1 MASLPN
7 NKAGNGKR
15 SPMRIVGIAVAVV
28 VIALVAVWFRVA
40 RGDNNAGVKV
50 ATFAAKRGPLTIS
63 VPVSGTVKAREQEVI
78 YNQVE
83 GRTSIVW
90 IIPEGTQVKK
100 GEKLIEL
107 DTSTLRD
114 QEIDQ
119 DIKVQNARATQ
130 IDANETLAVTQNQA
144 ISDVNKA
151 DLDLFFAH
159 EDLKKYSDPNKG
171 EYHNLLVSSDSD
183 IQLAD
188 EELKRAEETLTWSKR
203 LFDEKYISQTELQ
216 ADTLSRS
223 RSNAKL
229 TLAQN
234 SKTLL
239 EQYTYRRQM
248 AKLTSDVYQAQMAL
262 ERSQRKAKA
271 DVVQAEANLNAKNQE
286 YEREKF
292 KLAKIKD
299 QLAKAIVYS
308 PTDAMVIYATSAQ
321 RGGGRGFDNRQ
332 PLQEGVEVFERQ
344 ELFYL
349 PTAQSCKAEVA
360 IHESSL
366 QKVRL
371 GLPARITV
379 DALPGKEFIGTVA
392 RIAPLP
398 DPQSMWMNPDLK
410 VYNSDVYLDES
421 DPELRT
427 GMNCKVEIIVARY
440 DDAVYVPVHTVNRVD
455 GKPTIYVLKE
465 DGTMEPRTIEI
476 GLDNNS
482 MVRVISGL
490 QEGEPVVQD
499 PPLKAATLG
508 PNSEGPGRDANAP
521 VDSMT
526 QRINQRLESA
536 ANGTQGLTQGIS
548 AGGSQDGEAGQRRGR
563 GRRSSDPN
571 NPQGI
576 GAMRSMTPEQ
586 RQQMMQNMT
595 PEQRQQMEAMRQQF
609 ENMTPEQREAARQ
622 RFQQGGGRQGRGQ
635 GQGGDQGSG
644 GQGQGFGGQGQ
655 GQGQGFGGQGQG
667 GGQGTPGGRRSRSG
681 GGD

>member
-7 NKAGNGKR
+7 KKTGNGKR
-15 SPMRIVGIAVAVV
+15 KPMKVVGIAVAVV
-28 VIALVAVWFRVA
+28 AIGLIAVWFRVA
-40 RGDNNAGVKV
+40 RGGDDSGVKI
-50 ATFAAKRGPLTIS
+50 ATFAAKKGPLTIS
-63 VPVSGTVKAREQEVI
+63 VPVSGTIKAREQEVI

-90 IIPEGTQVKK
+90 IIPEGTQIKK
-100 GEKLIEL
+100 GDKLIEL

-114 QEIDQ
+114 QKIDQ
-119 DIKVQNARATQ
+119 EIKVQNARASL
-130 IDANETLAVTQNQA
+130 IDANETLAVTKNQA

-151 DLDLFFAH
+151 DLDLFFAK
-159 EDLKKYSDPNKG
+159 EDLKKYNDPNG
-171 EYHNLLVSSDSD
+171 EYHNLLVSAQSD
-183 IQLAD
+183 ISLAD

-203 LFDEKYISQTELQ
+203 LYAEKYISQTEMQ
-216 ADTLSRS
+216 ADTLSRN
-223 RSNAKL
+223 RSDAKV

-234 SKTLL
+234 SRMLL
-239 EQYTYRRQM
+239 EQYTYRRQS
-248 AKLTSDVYQAQMAL
+248 AKLKSDVYQAEMAL
-262 ERSQRKAKA
+262 ERAQRKAKA

-286 YEREKF
+286 YEREQF
-292 KLAKIKD
+292 KLAKIDD
-299 QLAKAIVYS
+299 QLAKATVLS
-308 PTDAMVIYATSAQ
+308 PTDAMVIYATSAA

-349 PTAQSCKAEVA
+349 PTALSCKAEVA

-371 GLPARITV
+371 GLPTRITV

-455 GKPTIYVLKE
+455 GKPTVYILKD
-465 DGTMEPRTIEI
+465 DGTMEPRQVEI

-482 MVRVISGL
+482 MVRVVSGL
-490 QEGEPVVQD
+490 KEGELVVQD

-508 PNSEGPGRDANAP
+508 PDSEAGQGGDANAP
-521 VDSMT
+521 ADSMT
-526 QRINQRLESA
+526 RRINQRLESA
-536 ANGTQGLTQGIS
+536 ANGTS
-548 AGGSQDGEAGQRRGR
+548 AIGPGSSLGGSQDGEQGGQRRGR
-563 GRRSSDPN
+563 NRRASDPN
-571 NPQGI
+571 NPQGL
-576 GAMRSMTPEQ
+576 GGMRNMTPEQ
-586 RQQMMQNMT
+586 MQQMMQNMT
-595 PEQRQQMEAMRQQF
+595 PEQRQQMEAARQRFQ
-609 ENMTPEQREAARQ
+609 NMTPEQREAMRQ
-622 RFQQGGGRQGRGQ
+622 RFQQGGGT
-635 GQGGDQGSG
+635 
-644 GQGQGFGGQGQ
+644 Q
-655 GQGQGFGGQGQG
+655 GQGQGFGGDQGTAGQGMGGQRQGGQGQG
-667 GGQGTPGGRRSRSG
+667 SGGPGQGGSQGTSGGRRSRSA

>member
-7 NKAGNGKR
+7 KKTGNGKR
-15 SPMRIVGIAVAVV
+15 RPMKVVGIAVAVV
-28 VIALVAVWFRVA
+28 AIGLIAVWFRVA
-40 RGDNNAGVKV
+40 RGGDDSGVKV
-50 ATFAAKRGPLTIS
+50 ATFAAKKGPLTIS
-63 VPVSGTVKAREQEVI
+63 VPVSGTIKAREQEVI

-90 IIPEGTQVKK
+90 IIPEGTQIKK
-100 GEKLIEL
+100 GDKLIEL

-114 QEIDQ
+114 QKIDQ
-119 DIKVQNARATQ
+119 EIKVQNARASW

-151 DLDLFFAH
+151 DLDLFFAN
-159 EDLKKYSDPNKG
+159 EDLKKYNDPNG
-171 EYHNLLVSSDSD
+171 EYYNLLVEAESD
-183 IQLAD
+183 IQLAE
-188 EELKRAEETLTWSKR
+188 EELKRAEETMKWSER
-203 LFDEKYISQTELQ
+203 LYAEKYISQTEMQ
-216 ADTLSRS
+216 ADTLSRN

-229 TLAQN
+229 TLASN
-234 SKTLL
+234 SRALL
-239 EQYTYRRQM
+239 KQYTYRRQI
-248 AKLTSDVYQAQMAL
+248 AKLESDVYQAKMAL
-262 ERSQRKAKA
+262 ERAQRKAKA

-292 KLAKIKD
+292 KLAKIDD
-299 QLAKAIVYS
+299 QLAKATVLS

-349 PTAQSCKAEVA
+349 PTALSCKAEVA

-371 GLPARITV
+371 GLPTRITV

-410 VYNSDVYLDES
+410 VYNADVYLDES

-427 GMNCKVEIIVARY
+427 GMNCKVDIIVARY

-455 GKPTIYVLKE
+455 GKPTVYILKD
-465 DGTMEPRTIEI
+465 DGTMEPRQVEI

-482 MVRVISGL
+482 MLRIISGL
-490 QEGEPVVQD
+490 KEGEMVVQD
-499 PPLKAATLG
+499 PPLKAANLG
-508 PNSEGPGRDANAP
+508 QGSEGGQGGDANAP
-521 VDSMT
+521 DSMT

-536 ANGTQGLTQGIS
+536 ANGTSGFGPGVAS
-548 AGGSQDGEAGQRRGR
+548 GGAQDGEQDGQRRGR

-571 NPQGI
+571 NPQGL
-576 GAMRSMTPEQ
+576 GGMRNMSPEQ
-586 RQQMMQNMT
+586 MQQMMQNMT
-595 PEQRQQMEAMRQQF
+595 PEQRQQMEASRQRFQ
-609 ENMTPEQREAARQ
+609 NMTPEEREAMRQ
-622 RFQQGGGRQGRGQ
+622 RFQQGGGAQGRGQ
-635 GQGGDQGSG
+635 GAGGDQGMG
-644 GQGQGFGGQGQ
+644 GQRQGSQGQ
-655 GQGQGFGGQGQG
+655 GQGGS
-667 GGQGTPGGRRSRSG
+667 QGTSGGRRSRSA